1 MKVGDLIR
9 FTKTGIVGIV
19 VEVREDAPDL
29 AGPSA
34 LVYHAWEDDE
44 TGSQHNESLWY
55 YLEYLLECAQPATL
69 DFSTMRGGVL

>member
-1 MKVGDLIR
+1 MKAGDLIR

-44 TGSQHNESLWY
+44 TGTQYNESLWY
-55 YLEYLLECAQPATL
+55 YLDYLRDCAQPATL
-69 DFSTMRGGVL
+69 DHNAMIGGRL